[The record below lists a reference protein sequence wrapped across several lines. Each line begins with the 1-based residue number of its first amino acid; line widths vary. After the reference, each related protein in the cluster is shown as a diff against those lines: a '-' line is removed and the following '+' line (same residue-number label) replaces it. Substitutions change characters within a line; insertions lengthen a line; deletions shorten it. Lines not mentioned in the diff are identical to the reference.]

1 MHQCNQGRHHNRD
14 AVARLLPRNGRYL
27 VTQAFSAA
35 SGHEHQRVSPGHD
48 VLDDGL
54 LGAAKL
60 LVAKNVTKNLEV

>member
-1 MHQCNQGRHHNRD
+1 
-14 AVARLLPRNGRYL
+14 
-27 VTQAFSAA
+27 
-35 SGHEHQRVSPGHD
+35 